1 MDLKVRREELIG
13 EYTKG
18 QEEITRLGKIL
29 LQIEGAVSILEQL
42 IAEESPEGSQTV

>member
-1 MDLKVRREELIG
+1 MDLKIRREELIA

-42 IAEESPEGSQTV
+42 IAEQSTKDTE

>member
-1 MDLKVRREELIG
+1 MDLKVRREELIA

-29 LQIEGAVSILEQL
+29 LQIEGAVAILDQLLAEQ
-42 IAEESPEGSQTV
+42 AAVSSA